1 MASLVMLSLLATL
14 PSLALTFA
22 VSDGLPDPRA
32 MMWPIP
38 GNYSFQEGTISLVDK
53 EFEIVGD
60 GPGKASPLL
69 KNAFVRYKQYF
80 FNQGEGSSTSGI
92 KKLTV
97 YAGDASE
104 VQTLDTLEECMYSRV
119 QEMYRVFNLFRPS
132 TYYVCDVLID
142 SIPYCAQ
149 V

>member
-1 MASLVMLSLLATL
+1 MLSLLATL
-14 PSLALTFA
+14 PSFALSFA

-38 GNYSFQEGTISLVDK
+38 GNYSFQEGTISLIDK

-69 KNAFVRYKQYF
+69 KNAFDRYKQYF
-80 FNQGEGSSTSGI
+80 FDQGEGSSTSGI
-92 KKLTV
+92 RKLTV

-104 VQTLDTLEECMYSRV
+104 VQTLDTLEECMLLACIGIVSRV
-119 QEMYRVFNLFRPS
+119 CFAREYLLYAFA
-132 TYYVCDVLID
+132 VLMD
-142 SIPYCAQ
+142 SIPYC
-149 V
+149 VHV